1 MTLRH
6 IRIFLAV
13 CDHDCNVT
21 RAAQALYMAQPA
33 VSAAIREL
41 EEEYG
46 VRLFDRISRR
56 FSITEAGRRFYQ
68 YARQMDALYG
78 DMDREMRGWNTR
90 GLLRVGCS
98 ITVGSRM
105 MPEIVRTFGED
116 HPETEVQVV
125 VEQSEQLE
133 KRLLR
138 NDLDFAVLEGI
149 VHEPGL
155 VGEEFLE
162 DELLPVTAAGEFIP
176 WETLALP
183 VFQQQRFL
191 LREKGS
197 GTREIFDRVTG
208 EAGFSVSPAWE
219 SASNTALIRAAET
232 GLGVAV
238 LSRRLT
244 EEKVRQGV
252 LCPLRVEGLSFR
264 RQFLIAY
271 HRNKYR
277 SPAAGAFMELCRKQ
291 GETVCKT
298 FEESKKRGETR

>member
-105 MPEIVRTFGED
+105 MPEIVRAFGED

-162 DELLPVTAAGEFIP
+162 DELLPVTAAGQFTP
-176 WETLALP
+176 WDTLSLS
-183 VFQQQRFL
+183 VFQQQRF
-191 LREKGS
+191 G
-197 GTREIFDRVTG
+197 
-208 EAGFSVSPAWE
+208 
-219 SASNTALIRAAET
+219 
-232 GLGVAV
+232 
-238 LSRRLT
+238 
-244 EEKVRQGV
+244 
-252 LCPLRVEGLSFR
+252 
-264 RQFLIAY
+264 
-271 HRNKYR
+271 
-277 SPAAGAFMELCRKQ
+277 
-291 GETVCKT
+291 
-298 FEESKKRGETR
+298 

>member
-105 MPEIVRTFGED
+105 MPEIVRTFGEG

-162 DELLPVTAAGEFIP
+162 DELLPVTAADSSPHGKPFP
-176 WETLALP
+176 FRYFSSSGSCFGKKAAVP
-183 VFQQQRFL
+183 GRF
-191 LREKGS
+191 S
-197 GTREIFDRVTG
+197 I
-208 EAGFSVSPAWE
+208 VSPE
-219 SASNTALIRAAET
+219 KRAFPFPRSGRAPAT
-232 GLGVAV
+232 
-238 LSRRLT
+238 RR
-244 EEKVRQGV
+244 
-252 LCPLRVEGLSFR
+252 
-264 RQFLIAY
+264 
-271 HRNKYR
+271 
-277 SPAAGAFMELCRKQ
+277 
-291 GETVCKT
+291 
-298 FEESKKRGETR
+298 

>member
-116 HPETEVQVV
+116 QEDIPSCPDQRGH
-125 VEQSEQLE
+125 
-133 KRLLR
+133 LR
-138 NDLDFAVLEGI
+138 PQKKDIFPVPPAVL
-149 VHEPGL
+149 H
-155 VGEEFLE
+155 
-162 DELLPVTAAGEFIP
+162 
-176 WETLALP
+176 
-183 VFQQQRFL
+183 
-191 LREKGS
+191 S
-197 GTREIFDRVTG
+197 
-208 EAGFSVSPAWE
+208 
-219 SASNTALIRAAET
+219 
-232 GLGVAV
+232 
-238 LSRRLT
+238 
-244 EEKVRQGV
+244 VRQIRHG
-252 LCPLRVEGLSFR
+252 CRPAE
-264 RQFLIAY
+264 
-271 HRNKYR
+271 RNG
-277 SPAAGAFMELCRKQ
+277 SWNPP
-291 GETVCKT
+291 
-298 FEESKKRGETR
+298 